1 MSALRSLRP
10 EGMDVQD
17 LDVRNW
23 SLDFNNVI
31 QSNHPVFQ
39 AEGKSDPHPSLWAD
53 PKRVKS
59 CISRSF
65 ARDARMRLDFLK
77 YGSNSQVSSGAKD
90 GMMLNDE
97 EEKDPGT
104 HTVLDLVELLE
115 LKDDKEDDDSW

>member
-1 MSALRSLRP
+1 
-10 EGMDVQD
+10 MDVQD
-17 LDVRNW
+17 LAIRNW

-77 YGSNSQVSSGAKD
+77 YGSNSQISSGAKD

-104 HTVLDLVELLE
+104 HTVLDLVELL
-115 LKDDKEDDDSW
+115 